1 MIRVSKISKNSKTKK
16 QSEDKYSDGLI
27 WWVCF
32 GIIASFI
39 FDFNIIYGIIGGLL
53 FGPNLSPLFTSE
65 EKIEIKF
72 RTKSKKKKQSKTK

>member
-1 MIRVSKISKNSKTKK
+1 M
-16 QSEDKYSDGLI
+16 
-27 WWVCF
+27 CF

-65 EKIEIKF
+65 EKIKF
-72 RTKSKKKKQSKTK
+72 KFKTQPKNNTKRNKTK